1 MTQQPICKKDN
12 ISVAIISGYRF
23 ARASQFVSV
32 ISKQSG
38 PVHGP
43 AAILYGRRGGGAR
56 PTIFSDVSK
65 HARHSEV
72 VGPLVQ

>member
-1 MTQQPICKKDN
+1 MTQQPICKKDD

-23 ARASQFVSV
+23 AWASQFVSV
-32 ISKQSG
+32 ISKQSRPG
-38 PVHGP
+38 HGL
-43 AAILYGRRGGGAR
+43 AVILYGRRGGAR

-65 HARHSEV
+65 HALHSEV

>member
-23 ARASQFVSV
+23 AWASQFVSV

-38 PVHGP
+38 PGHGP
-43 AAILYGRRGGGAR
+43 AAILYGRRGGGVLGQLFFQMSQNMHF
-56 PTIFSDVSK
+56 IQK
-65 HARHSEV
+65 
-72 VGPLVQ
+72 L